1 MKSILISI
9 QTYLSSS
16 SSDIIYDYC
25 LVVYRYDYSS
35 FIAIGVF
42 NEKVLLLNVQGW
54 LFSLKSYLYTAGTQ
68 YK

>member
-25 LVVYRYDYSS
+25 LVVYHYDYPS
-35 FIAIGVF
+35 FIAIGIF
-42 NEKVLLLNVQGW
+42 NEKVLLLNV
-54 LFSLKSYLYTAGTQ
+54 
-68 YK
+68 